1 MVILNIIDSWRV
13 IIQNSYAFESKRNVG
28 FMEKRKKLP
37 IGIDSF
43 EKIRRDNFFYVDKTK
58 LIEQLLEQWG
68 EANLFTR
75 PRRFGKSLNMSMLR
89 YFFEIGT
96 DPSLFDGLYIA
107 EKKELCEEYMGKY
120 PVVSISLKGVNAENF
135 ADACSF
141 LIKIINAEAR
151 RLQFLEDSDRL
162 NKSDK
167 QLFQK
172 LLDSGMDQS
181 TLIYSIRELSEL
193 LEKHYGEKV
202 IILID
207 EYDVPLAKAN
217 ERGYYQEMVLL
228 IRNLFENALKT
239 NDSLKFSVLTGCL
252 RVAKESIFTGLNN
265 FKVYAITDVDFDE
278 YFGFTDAEIRD
289 MLHAY
294 ELDAHYE
301 TVKEWYDGYRFGKV
315 DVYCP
320 WDVINYCDSHISD
333 PNLSPK
339 NYWTNTSG
347 NEVIRHFIESVKEEK
362 KLTRMELEQLVNGGV
377 VQKEISQELTYK
389 ELYDSMDNIWS
400 TLFMTGYLTQRG
412 EPNGNRYNL
421 VIPNREIRNII
432 TDHILKLFKDDVEKD
447 GEMVGRFCDALLE
460 GKPELVEQLF
470 TAYMKKTI
478 SVRDTFVR
486 RPTKEN
492 FYHGILLG
500 ILSFKAGWLVSSNRE
515 AGDGFSDIMISIY
528 DSDVGII
535 IEVKYAEDGDLE
547 AECKKAIDQI
557 ETKSYEEAF
566 LDADVRKILKY
577 GIACNRKQCRVIL
590 AEE

>member
-1 MVILNIIDSWRV
+1 M
-13 IIQNSYAFESKRNVG
+13 
-28 FMEKRKKLP
+28 RK
-37 IGIDSF
+37 
-43 EKIRRDNFFYVDKTK
+43 T
-58 LIEQLLEQWG
+58 LLTH
-68 EANLFTR
+68 A
-75 PRRFGKSLNMSMLR
+75 
-89 YFFEIGT
+89 
-96 DPSLFDGLYIA
+96 
-107 EKKELCEEYMGKY
+107 
-120 PVVSISLKGVNAENF
+120 V
-135 ADACSF
+135 F

-217 ERGYYQEMVLL
+217 ERGYYQEMV
-228 IRNLFENALKT
+228 
-239 NDSLKFSVLTGCL
+239 GC
-252 RVAKESIFTGLNN
+252 
-265 FKVYAITDVDFDE
+265 
-278 YFGFTDAEIRD
+278 
-289 MLHAY
+289 
-294 ELDAHYE
+294 
-301 TVKEWYDGYRFGKV
+301 
-315 DVYCP
+315 
-320 WDVINYCDSHISD
+320 
-333 PNLSPK
+333 
-339 NYWTNTSG
+339 
-347 NEVIRHFIESVKEEK
+347 
-362 KLTRMELEQLVNGGV
+362 
-377 VQKEISQELTYK
+377 
-389 ELYDSMDNIWS
+389 
-400 TLFMTGYLTQRG
+400 
-412 EPNGNRYNL
+412 
-421 VIPNREIRNII
+421 
-432 TDHILKLFKDDVEKD
+432 
-447 GEMVGRFCDALLE
+447 FCDALLE

-500 ILSFKAGWLVSSNRE
+500 ILSFKAGRLVSTNRE

-557 ETKSYEEAF
+557 EIKSYEEAF
-566 LDADVRKILKY
+566 LDTDVRKILKY